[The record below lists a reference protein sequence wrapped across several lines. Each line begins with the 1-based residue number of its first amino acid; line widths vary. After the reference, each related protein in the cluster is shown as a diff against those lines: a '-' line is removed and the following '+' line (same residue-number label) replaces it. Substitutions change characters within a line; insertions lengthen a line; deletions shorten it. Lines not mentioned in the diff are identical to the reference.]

1 MGQANSNSWVRTYT
15 KDDGTKYQ
23 TAFRTNTVWAEE
35 QGGKPTPGSF
45 TTNLQVDKIAIDKG
59 ITGGGTAATWST
71 GASRGPGSNGIWD
84 RKYVDAGDTTQGFF
98 IPDKGWDDLMDR
110 TSDFNSQV
118 NNNTA
123 AALAKR
129 FNGEGYGR
137 TFGMDSK
144 AGAMKEIL
152 RSQGTGN
159 QGNASST
166 APSGNRFRTTNLNEQ
181 LTQADGTRERYGT
194 DGRNA
199 EPLVYPTAL
208 KTNRTQDK
216 LQVRVLKYEPRDTQ
230 EGRMYALKER
240 SQRRNKIGEVWLPV
254 PGGVGDNN
262 SVSWGED
269 TMNPA
274 QLAVANATFNVLK
287 GKSFDQT
294 GKEITDTL
302 QNAGGQDKADVKTG
316 LAAIFTQAATNT
328 KILTRKTGAVVNPNM
343 ELLFGGPSLRPFAFT
358 YRLSPR
364 DRGESII
371 CKKIIRLF
379 KQSMAVQRTK
389 SQLFLKSPNTYQLR
403 WIDGQKQ
410 SDHDFLPR
418 IKECALTGFNV
429 NYTPDGNYATYDD
442 SSMVSYEIQFAFQE
456 LEPVYNDD
464 YGKMDNNSDQSIG
477 Y

>member
-23 TAFRTNTVWAEE
+23 TAFRTSTTWAEE
-35 QGGKPTPGSF
+35 PGGKPTPGSL
-45 TTNLQVDKIAIDKG
+45 TTNLQVDKVAIDKG

-71 GASRGPGSNGIWD
+71 GASRGPGSNGIWE

-110 TSDFNSQV
+110 TSDFNAQV

-123 AALAKR
+123 NAIAKA
-129 FNGEGYGR
+129 FNSKGYGQ
-137 TFGMDSK
+137 TYGMDSA

-159 QGNASST
+159 QGSAAAT
-166 APSGNRFRTTNLNEQ
+166 APSGNRFRTTNLTEE

-194 DGRNA
+194 DGRNGQ
-199 EPLVYPTAL
+199 PLVYPTAL
-208 KTNRTQDK
+208 KTNRSQDK
-216 LQVRVLKYEPRDTQ
+216 LQIKVLKYEPRDTQ
-230 EGRMYALKER
+230 STRMYALKER
-240 SQRRNKIGEVWLPV
+240 SQSRNHIGEVWLPV

-269 TMNPA
+269 TVNPA
-274 QLAVANATFNVLK
+274 QLAAADATFELLK
-287 GKSFDQT
+287 NMDGKKT
-294 GKEITDTL
+294 EKEIMESL
-302 QNAGGQDKADVKTG
+302 NNAAGPDKADVKTG

-343 ELLFGGPSLRPFAFT
+343 ELLFSGPSLRPFAFT

-389 SQLFLKSPNTYQLR
+389 SQLFLKSPNTYQLK
-403 WIDGQKQ
+403 WIDGQTQ
-410 SDHDFLPR
+410 RDHDFLPR

-442 SSMVSYEIQFAFQE
+442 SSMVAYEIQFSFQE

-464 YGKMDNNSDQSIG
+464 YGKMDKNSDQSIG